1 MLSGWLSPTGEYHMC
16 PYWGHIDLAYE
27 ILNKQYG
34 YRHFYENTP
43 DEDLIQRG
51 WIKLY
56 KSMFSPEQQI
66 YYNFDR
72 PIATEGQKIFLKAD
86 YEKNPD
92 DWGKVGKIELKELRV
107 LDEEYDENGCLI

>member
-1 MLSGWLSPTGEYHMC
+1 MLSGWLSPGGELIEC
-16 PYWGHIDLAYE
+16 GYWGHIDRAYE
-27 ILNKQYG
+27 ILETHYELK
-34 YRHFYENTP
+34 HFYNNTP

-72 PIATEGQKIFLKAD
+72 PMATEGQKIFLKAD
-86 YEKNPD
+86 YEKNPE
-92 DWGKVGKIELKELRV
+92 DWGKVGKIELKELGV